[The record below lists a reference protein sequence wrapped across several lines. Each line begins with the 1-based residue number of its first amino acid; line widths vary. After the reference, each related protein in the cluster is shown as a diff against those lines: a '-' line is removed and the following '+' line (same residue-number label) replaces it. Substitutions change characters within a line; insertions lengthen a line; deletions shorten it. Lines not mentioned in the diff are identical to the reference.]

1 MQVRSLSQEDCL
13 EEGMATPSSC
23 LQNPMDRGTPWAT
36 VHRVA
41 QSRT

>member
-1 MQVRSLSQEDCL
+1 MQVQSLSQEDRL

-23 LQNPMDRGTPWAT
+23 LQNPMDRGTRWAT

-41 QSRT
+41 QSWT